1 MKKNRI
7 FILGIVTMFVA
18 ILSLTLVSGTLARY
32 TSSGTGLASV
42 NVAKWSVVV
51 EDKDVAK
58 NDDFTL
64 SLFDTIYEYDTTSAD
79 DDVKDGLIAP
89 GTQGAFNYTLTNDSE
104 VTAKYSV
111 VYTIDEDEVPLEWST
126 DGVVWTDTLANVTAG
141 DETKLAKEGG
151 EATIYIYW
159 RWAFEGN
166 NAADTNL
173 GINGAEPTVTIQVT
187 FDQVD

>member
-32 TSSGTGLASV
+32 TSSGTGVASV
-42 NVAKWSVVV
+42 NVANWSVVV

-79 DDVKDGLIAP
+79 VDVKDGLIAP
-89 GTQGAFNYTLTNDSE
+89 GTQGAFDYTLTNDSE

-111 VYTIDEDEVPLEWST
+111 VYTINEDGVPLEWST

-159 RWAFEGN
+159 RWAFDGDN
-166 NAADTNL
+166 DIDTNL